1 MLSALVPLLFTEGAS
16 ANVKCEFDE
25 STRVLSITTTPQ
37 GDDEEVRLRRAGN
50 RIRVSRFFGPD
61 VSCGGTPTV
70 TTTDRIEISS
80 KGLSGVSIELES
92 GPFAP
97 GATLEGDSSS
107 EIEFAMGGNGITLL
121 EGRSGPDHFRFMSAG
136 GVSGLNLNPGQGD
149 DDVDIE
155 LPDPR
160 RSQALLLAGSGRGRD
175 TIEIVGRPPVLPI
188 VDGGAGDDTLLAQ
201 GAIGA
206 ILDGGAG
213 RDRIVGSP
221 GFDQIAPGKGAD
233 RITASAGSDL
243 IEAGRD
249 RSQDRIDCGSGRD
262 QILRPDRI
270 DRLRSCERVVQKG

>member
-1 MLSALVPLLFTEGAS
+1 MLSVLVPLVIAEGAS

-25 STRVLSITTTPQ
+25 STRVLSITTTQ
-37 GDDEEVRLRRAGN
+37 GDDSEVRLRRVGS

-70 TTTDRIEISS
+70 TTTDRVEISS
-80 KGLSGVSIELES
+80 RGLSGVSIELES

-97 GATLEGDSSS
+97 GATPEGDSSS
-107 EIEFAMGGNGITLL
+107 EIEFAIGGNGITLL
-121 EGRSGPDHFRFMSAG
+121 LGRNGADHFRFMSAG

-160 RSQALLLAGSGRGRD
+160 RGEALLVASGGRGRD
-175 TIEIVGRPPVLPI
+175 IIDVVGRPRVLPI
-188 VDGGAGDDTLLAQ
+188 ADGGPGDDTLLAQ

-221 GFDQIAPGKGAD
+221 GFDQIAPGKGTD
-233 RITASAGSDL
+233 RITASGGSDL

-249 RSQDRIDCGSGRD
+249 GSQDRIDCGGGRD

-270 DRLRSCERVVQKG
+270 DRLRSCERIGPNG